1 MSQAPRGRIV
11 DVAPIELIAQLE
23 RGDRVRLVDVRE
35 PLEHRI
41 ASVGVAELVPLGE
54 LAEALSRFT
63 AEDDIVV
70 MCHHGIRSRMACE
83 YLVTNGYTR
92 VRNLAGGID
101 RWAVEVDPT
110 IPRY

>member
-1 MSQAPRGRIV
+1 MTRPVRRPVVQ
-11 DVAPIELIAQLE
+11 VAPAELREQLA

-41 ASVGVAELVPLGE
+41 ASIGGAELVPLGV
-54 LAEALSRFT
+54 LADALGRFE

-83 YLVTNGYTR
+83 YLVTSGFTR

-110 IPRY
+110 VPRY